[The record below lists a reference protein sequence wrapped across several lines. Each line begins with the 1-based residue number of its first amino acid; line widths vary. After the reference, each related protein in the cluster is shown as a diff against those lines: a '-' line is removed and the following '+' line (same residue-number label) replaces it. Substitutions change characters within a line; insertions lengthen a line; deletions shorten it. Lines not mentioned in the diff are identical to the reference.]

1 MARPDGLPPRPSR
14 GLVLLGVLL
23 LLALAALVALIGA
36 EVWATAVK
44 REREEQLLFVG
55 DQYRRAIESYWR
67 ASPGPAKAYPRS
79 LDDLLDDR
87 RFPMPVRHLRRAYR
101 DPNDEQAQWGLVRIS
116 NGIAGIYSTSD
127 AAPLKKKGFPTRY
140 REFERASA
148 YRDWRF
154 VAELPNSA
162 PPPRQPPRQAVR
174 SP

>member
-1 MARPDGLPPRPSR
+1 MARPDVLRKAR

-23 LLALAALVALIGA
+23 LLALAALGALIGA

-55 DQYRRAIESYWR
+55 DQYRQAIESYWR
-67 ASPGPAKAYPRS
+67 ASPGPAKTFPRS

-116 NGIAGIYSTSD
+116 NGITGVYSTSD
-127 AAPLKKKGFPTRY
+127 AAPLKKGGFPTRY
-140 REFERASA
+140 RGFERATA
-148 YRDWRF
+148 YREWRF
-154 VAELPNSA
+154 VAELPNSL
-162 PPPRQPPRQAVR
+162 PPPRQPLHQVVQ